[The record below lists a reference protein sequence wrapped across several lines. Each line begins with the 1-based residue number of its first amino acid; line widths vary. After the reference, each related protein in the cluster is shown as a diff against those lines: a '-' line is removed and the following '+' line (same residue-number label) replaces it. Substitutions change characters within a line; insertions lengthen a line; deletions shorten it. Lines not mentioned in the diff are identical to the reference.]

1 MAINLERPVQ
11 CPHCNAKFRIDY
23 EEFCDDISTY
33 ERQMG
38 AETVYSFN
46 VEDYICPKCGKKLS
60 INGSISE
67 YPEGAY
73 NFEEIKVSPGKE
85 EED

>member
-1 MAINLERPVQ
+1 
-11 CPHCNAKFRIDY
+11 
-23 EEFCDDISTY
+23 
-33 ERQMG
+33 MG

-46 VEDYICPKCGKKLS
+46 VEDYVCPKCGKKLS

>member
-1 MAINLERPVQ
+1 MAINLKRPVQ
-11 CPHCNAKFRIDY
+11 CPHCNAKFTIDY

-38 AETVYSFN
+38 TETVYSFN
-46 VEDYICPKCGKKLS
+46 VEDYVCPKCSKKIS

-73 NFEEIKVSPGKE
+73 NFEEIKVLPDEE